1 MGKIYAVANQKGGVG
16 KSTTVVNL
24 AAYLGSRDY
33 TVLCIDID
41 AQGNTT
47 TGFGIKKKS
56 IEYSTY
62 DILIGQARIQEAIR
76 RTEFKNVSIVPATSA
91 LAGGEVEMI
100 SIDDRMNR
108 LKMQLLT
115 CRLDYDYI
123 IIDTPPSMGFFTISA
138 LIAADSVLIPCR
150 ANRFTAEGLSE
161 LWENIKT
168 VRRVYKHPLKVE
180 GLLINCTDPR
190 TNIAKQL
197 IPHFEKTAK
206 EMDSKVY
213 KSMIRR
219 DIKLE
224 ESQLVQEDILS
235 FSPNSHAVE
244 DYTAA
249 VNEFLGE

>member
-1 MGKIYAVANQKGGVG
+1 MILAIANKKGGVSKTTTAIAFSSILAKKG
-16 KSTTVVNL
+16 K
-24 AAYLGSRDY
+24 R
-33 TVLCIDID
+33 VLLIDID
-41 AQGNTT
+41 PQGNASTAS
-47 TGFGIKKKS
+47 GS
-56 IEYSTY
+56 NIEYMGVY
-62 DILIGQARIQEAIR
+62 EL
-76 RTEFKNVSIVPATSA
+76 
-91 LAGGEVEMI
+91 LAGEELHDITQQAEAGYDFI
-100 SIDDRMNR
+100 SADSTLNQNIDKLPNIG
-108 LKMQLLT
+108 KELLLS
-115 CRLDYDYI
+115 RALENHLEDYDYI

-138 LIAADSVLIPCR
+138 LIAADS
-150 ANRFTAEGLSE
+150 
-161 LWENIKT
+161 
-168 VRRVYKHPLKVE
+168 HPLKVE